1 MPVIAEQ
8 AVMSP
13 LEEFGLLVG
22 PEVGLHLEKMFQCG
36 LLKSALCLTESS
48 KGRGDG
54 GGLARGG
61 LHGGGEFQSGCLDFR
76 AVLLALFFVGLLE
89 RVQNRVLLGGDFKML
104 MHPEM
109 QSEFRLFV
117 VCRGQTVP
125 PPRGA
130 GGNEQCGCTPQ
141 GNHGTPFHRR
151 KNGGAERLGP

>member
-76 AVLLALFFVGLLE
+76 AVLLALSFVGLLE

-109 QSEFRLFV
+109 QGKLRLMGMLGRESV
-117 VCRGQTVP
+117 EP
-125 PPRGA
+125 PGS
-130 GGNEQCGCTPQ
+130 GG
-141 GNHGTPFHRR
+141 
-151 KNGGAERLGP
+151 